1 MAAEP
6 AIPEYPE
13 AGGGVGVHGSG
24 VPAPTAPHARELGGS
39 RISNSRNLQH
49 SSSSCCNA
57 CVSSP
62 LLTATVPMNPTTLAI
77 AEASNSPPYPSYYP
91 TTAAA
96 CDTGPQTWWECP
108 SSQGSQQWHQKQQST
123 GNPRGTHSSGGARQ
137 HLWQRQQRM
146 RSANSQTEP
155 EATQVREIQN
165 LWYIATYWKTKE
177 KPLLTNLLN

>member
-77 AEASNSPPYPSYYP
+77 AEASNSPPILP
-91 TTAAA
+91 TTPPQQLPA
-96 CDTGPQTWWECP
+96 TQGPRHGGSAHHPRVP
-108 SSQGSQQWHQKQQST
+108 SSDTRSNKAQATPEAHTAVEAPGNTSDRGSRGWGVPILKQS
-123 GNPRGTHSSGGARQ
+123 
-137 HLWQRQQRM
+137 QRQLR
-146 RSANSQTEP
+146 
-155 EATQVREIQN
+155 
-165 LWYIATYWKTKE
+165 
-177 KPLLTNLLN
+177 

>member
-6 AIPEYPE
+6 AIPEHPD

-24 VPAPTAPHARELGGS
+24 VPAPIAPQARELGGS
-39 RISNSRNLQH
+39 HISNSRNLQH

-57 CVSSP
+57 RVSSP
-62 LLTATVPMNPTTLAI
+62 LLTATVPVNPTTLAI
-77 AEASNSPPYPSYYP
+77 AEASNSPPYPSYYS

-123 GNPRGTHSSGGARQ
+123 GNPRGNTAVKAPGNTSDRGSRGWGVPILKQ
-137 HLWQRQQRM
+137 SQRQR
-146 RSANSQTEP
+146 R
-155 EATQVREIQN
+155 
-165 LWYIATYWKTKE
+165 
-177 KPLLTNLLN
+177 